1 MSPVWIESENIKP
14 SLLIATKML
23 DNNFPEEFL
32 GKQQYDLPC
41 QIAHDQSG
49 QELSSNDHL
58 SHLKDFAAVK
68 IKQTSRYRRQE
79 LSSSQSEKTD
89 QCHSIPP
96 AVPMSH
102 SGQGRELKHLWQEQ
116 VSPQQSQT
124 FPNLESTNSQN
135 IAILKL

>member
-68 IKQTSRYRRQE
+68 ITPTSRYRRQE
-79 LSSSQSEKTD
+79 LSSSQSEKTETNATSYLQRF
-89 QCHSIPP
+89 QCLILVKGENWSTSSKSKFRRSNP
-96 AVPMSH
+96 
-102 SGQGRELKHLWQEQ
+102 RL
-116 VSPQQSQT
+116 SQAY
-124 FPNLESTNSQN
+124 NLQ
-135 IAILKL
+135 IHRI